1 MKTRWSYALLTAA
14 VLLAAVFTLGGTA
27 RAAEAPILKEL
38 KGAEKARV
46 AKLIEGARKE
56 GNFSWATN
64 LAPVKAA
71 KAMEKAFKKLY
82 GLPKV
87 KFRFANRRSG
97 TLIKRFEQEIK
108 ADKLSVDVVV
118 LAAASWLHSMKR
130 RGHLMKYVSP
140 EDKHYDLA
148 EKANMNGGGYWVSD
162 GQINTMAVNRDLAG
176 NVKLTSWYDLL
187 KPEFKGKVLVGDA
200 RPSETYTLWYK
211 GLRERLP
218 KSYFQK
224 LSAAGAG
231 VMARGSAQRRSLMAG
246 EYWLGTTIMAR
257 HNWIAKKA
265 GVNMDPIYPKEG
277 VVALPI
283 GSVIMAKAKNPNMAK
298 LFVDYWRSVRGHHML
313 LNYNPLNS
321 GRPLPPHKDEKINKL
336 ILAKDGIAPPIDKI
350 NVIPTDW
357 SKVTPADVKKW
368 KAEFI
373 EVFGSG
379 TKK

>member
-1 MKTRWSYALLTAA
+1 MNRTRRFALGMAM
-14 VLLAAVFTLGGTA
+14 LLACAFAAGGTA
-27 RAAEAPILKEL
+27 GAAEAPILKEL
-38 KGAEKARV
+38 QGAEKARV
-46 AKLIEGARKE
+46 EKLIRGARKE

-71 KAMEKAFKKLY
+71 KAMEKDFKQLY
-82 GLPKV
+82 GLPNV

-97 TLIKRFEQEIK
+97 TLIKRFEQELK
-108 ADKLSVDVVV
+108 ANKLSVDVVV

-130 RGHLMKYVSP
+130 RGNLMKYVSP
-140 EDKHYDLA
+140 EDKHYNLA
-148 EKANMNGGGYWVSD
+148 EKAKMNGDGYWVAD

-187 KPEFKGKVLVGDA
+187 RPEFKGKVLVGDA

-265 GVNMDPIYPKEG
+265 GVKMDPIYPKEG

-283 GSVIMAKAKNPNMAK
+283 GSVIMAKAKNPNAAK

-321 GRPLPPHKDEKINKL
+321 GRPLPPHENEDINKL